1 MSLAES
7 PSPSSSSGSD
17 DFAALLDA
25 ELEHASAAD
34 SASLSLGDEEE
45 EDDEVVVE
53 VEALERGYVPPSVLL
68 LIPSHWLWQFRA
80 MCSEA
85 CALDARL
92 VGWFGVGFGMHR
104 FARIG
109 AFY

>member
-25 ELEHASAAD
+25 ELEHASAAG
-34 SASLSLGDEEE
+34 SASLGDEEE
-45 EDDEVVVE
+45 EDEDEVVVE

-68 LIPSHWLWQFRA
+68 LIPSHQLWQFRA
-80 MCSEA
+80 MCSEV

-92 VGWFGVGFGMHR
+92 VGWSASV
-104 FARIG
+104 
-109 AFY
+109 

>member
-34 SASLSLGDEEE
+34 SASLGDEEE
-45 EDDEVVVE
+45 DEDEAVVE

-68 LIPSHWLWQFRA
+68 LIPSHQLWQFRA
-80 MCSEA
+80 MCSEV

-92 VGWFGVGFGMHR
+92 VGWSASV
-104 FARIG
+104 
-109 AFY
+109 